1 MQAAEGKG
9 PKQIKKPYVL
19 GQFVT
24 VYGNDGTPG
33 TVNPANPPYSPVV
46 GTFSTISG
54 GSKWSNGTV
63 GSLNPGLNL
72 NVNGNGATDV
82 SPVCS
87 PDPSITP
94 TDLETLYAGFWAE
107 AGFSGTCFLQLQ
119 GSNNRSYQNAD
130 YNSPAWI
137 TILTGTLTSTSGNV
151 TFTLNNTSATQ
162 ETPKVAYRV
171 TASGG
176 TGIIDWAIPGL
187 FTDLSA
193 MSIGINAADANGNI
207 GQMSTQ
213 GPRYLAI
220 SGGQVTATVNG
231 TPPYTATA
239 NNADYIAS

>member
-24 VYGNDGTPG
+24 NYGNDGTPG
-33 TVNPANPPYSPVV
+33 TVNPPNPPYTAVV
-46 GTFSTISG
+46 GATSTISG
-54 GSKWSNGTV
+54 GARWAGGMV
-63 GSLNPGLNL
+63 GSNVPGLNL
-72 NVNGNGATDV
+72 GVNGNGSTDV
-82 SPVCS
+82 SFVCS

-94 TDLETLYAGFWAE
+94 TDMETLFVDFWLE

-137 TILTGTLTSTSGNV
+137 TVLTGTVTSTSGNQ
-151 TFTLNNTSATQ
+151 TFTLNNLAATA
-162 ETPKVAYRV
+162 EYPKSAYRI

-187 FTDLSA
+187 FTDLNA
-193 MSIGINAADANGNI
+193 MGIGIDAADANGNI
-207 GQMSTQ
+207 GQMSIQ
-213 GPRYLAI
+213 GPRYLTI
-220 SGGQVTATVNG
+220 SGGKTTATVNG
-231 TPPYTATA
+231 TPPYAATS
-239 NNADYIAS
+239 NNADFIA

>member
-9 PKQIKKPYVL
+9 PKQIKKPYAL

-46 GTFSTISG
+46 GTFSSISG
-54 GSKWSNGTV
+54 GSRWNGGMV
-63 GSLNPGLNL
+63 GSNVPGLNL

-82 SPVCS
+82 SFVCA
-87 PDPSITP
+87 PDPMLVP
-94 TDLETLYAGFWAE
+94 TDLETLFVDIWVE
-107 AGFSGTCFLQLQ
+107 AGFSGTCYLQFQ
-119 GSNNRSYQNAD
+119 GSNNRSYGNAD

-137 TILTGTLTSTSGNV
+137 TILTGTVTSTTGNQ
-151 TFTLNNTSATQ
+151 TFTLNNLAATA
-162 ETPKVAYRV
+162 EYPKVAYRV

-193 MSIGINAADANGNI
+193 MSVGSNAADANGNI
-207 GQMSTQ
+207 GQMSIQ
-213 GPRYLAI
+213 GPRYLTI
-220 SGGQVTATVNG
+220 SGGQVTSTTNG
-231 TPPYTATA
+231 TPPYAATN
-239 NNADYIAS
+239 NNADFIGN